1 MAGAP
6 GPGALSRPRRGCPR
20 SLALGDRGDS
30 GPQLAGRNRR
40 PGRIGPAKCRSRHT
54 RSGGWPI
61 SNPPKMS
68 VCPRPGSPWTG
79 LRPCGCGLA
88 LETWDRAAH
97 VWRLATLT
105 QPRQVHEQ
113 LPARPPNPPSR
124 LADNYHPQAH
134 TQVRNAAPHSQASA
148 RSILSNIRP
157 VRTQHTLPLP
167 STFTASQSFQGY
179 YLIPEVL
186 RRLKT
191 KALHA
196 NLACMRSR
204 WQPATLG
211 QPGDSLDAPSH
222 QRKQAAQFP
231 AQNLQTRREVMN
243 SLHGL

>member
-134 TQVRNAAPHSQASA
+134 TQVMHAAPHSQASA
-148 RSILSNIRP
+148 RSQNSGTSP
-157 VRTQHTLPLP
+157 VRTPFHEKCHP
-167 STFTASQSFQGY
+167 SPHFAAS
-179 YLIPEVL
+179 
-186 RRLKT
+186 KT
-191 KALHA
+191 KESGYAEK
-196 NLACMRSR
+196 RPFSI
-204 WQPATLG
+204 P
-211 QPGDSLDAPSH
+211 
-222 QRKQAAQFP
+222 KQKTYTRAINSPPAAQIPIAP
-231 AQNLQTRREVMN
+231 AINQAESKT
-243 SLHGL
+243 